1 MNPFKQTKKQVSLFV
16 TAGYPQLDSL
26 VSAIRLLESAG
37 VDFIEIGIPFS
48 DPMADGPVIQ
58 HTSEVALKNGM
69 TTEVLFEQLRRIQ
82 YKIPLVMMT
91 YFNPVLRYG
100 LNAFMTDCREI
111 GIRHLIV
118 PDISLEVYEREY
130 QEIFE
135 ENGMTLCFLVTPTT
149 TTDRIERMAKH
160 SRDGFIYLV
169 SSNMTTGNET
179 AQLPIEVYETAK
191 QACGETPM
199 MLGFGIR
206 CGSDVNRAHQVADGA
221 IIGSAY
227 LQALSGGN
235 QSVFLRDLFEE
246 LKLSSPPKNL

>member
-1 MNPFKQTKKQVSLFV
+1 MNPFKQTKKQVSIFV
-16 TAGYPQLDSL
+16 TAGYPELDSL
-26 VSAIRLLESAG
+26 ASEIRLLESAG

-69 TTEVLFEQLRRIQ
+69 TTELLFEQLRIIQ
-82 YKIPLVMMT
+82 CKIPLVMMT

-111 GIRHLIV
+111 GIRYLIV
-118 PDISLEVYEREY
+118 PDISLEVYERDY
-130 QEIFE
+130 QAIFE

-149 TTDRIERMAKH
+149 RTDRIEQMAKH
-160 SRDGFIYLV
+160 SRKGFIYLV
-169 SSNMTTGNET
+169 SSNMTTGNAT
-179 AQLPIEVYETAK
+179 AQLPADAYETVK
-191 QACGETPM
+191 KACGQTPM

-206 CGSDVNRAHQVADGA
+206 SGTDVNRAHQVADGA

-227 LQALSGGN
+227 LQAMSGGN
-235 QSVFLRDLFEE
+235 QSVFLRDFFEE
-246 LKLSSPPKNL
+246 IRLSSPPKNL